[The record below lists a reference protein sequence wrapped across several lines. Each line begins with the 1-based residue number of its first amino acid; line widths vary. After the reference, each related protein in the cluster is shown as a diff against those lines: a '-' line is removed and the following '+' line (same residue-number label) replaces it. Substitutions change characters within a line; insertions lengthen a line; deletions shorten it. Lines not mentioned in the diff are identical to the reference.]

1 MLQPMHHSKRRYW
14 EIGLAAP
21 SLEFK
26 ANDGPSKEGRDE
38 ECDMCLIF
46 PSSTFSTCR
55 VRTRFAVLENLLP
68 RRSELYFDYCVN
80 ICASVCRNLIEQ
92 LDDNRLWLINL
103 LTVKFTN

>member
-26 ANDGPSKEGRDE
+26 ANDGPRKEGRDE

-46 PSSTFSTCR
+46 
-55 VRTRFAVLENLLP
+55 LLP
-68 RRSELYFDYCVN
+68 RFRLAACGHIYYKEYFWN
-80 ICASVCRNLIEQ
+80 FLRLKS
-92 LDDNRLWLINL
+92 DD
-103 LTVKFTN
+103 FF